1 MMTKRAH
8 CSCCS
13 NGSNNPIWEA
23 TSHLDADANLVPIWE
38 CRSCHSTMPRRVVR
52 KTSAI
57 AALLDSGEPMSLDA
71 VLEAMRA
78 DCR

>member
-38 CRSCHSTMPRRVVR
+38 CRSCRSTMPRRIVR
-52 KTSAI
+52 KATATV
-57 AALLDSGEPMSLDA
+57 AALASDDCTLESL
-71 VLEAMRA
+71 LEAMRA
-78 DCR
+78 DRS